1 MLMGETNEDIRG
13 GMGPAKKKPKQEK
26 KKILLR
32 LDPALHEQLRLWAE
46 RDFRSLNSQIEFI
59 LKKSLK
65 GKEDLDY
72 ARKAGIH
79 FEMVWLQWLENNVGE
94 DPYLYPN
101 HLQSSVPIRPSF
113 AHYRLRICDRLRTR
127 WIASNSNDCCLV
139 PSFPSR
145 D

>member
-13 GMGPAKKKPKQEK
+13 GMRPAKKKPKQEK

-65 GKEDLDY
+65 GKED
-72 ARKAGIH
+72 
-79 FEMVWLQWLENNVGE
+79 
-94 DPYLYPN
+94 
-101 HLQSSVPIRPSF
+101 
-113 AHYRLRICDRLRTR
+113 
-127 WIASNSNDCCLV
+127 
-139 PSFPSR
+139 
-145 D
+145 

>member
-13 GMGPAKKKPKQEK
+13 GVGPAKKKTKQEK

-65 GKEDLDY
+65 GKED
-72 ARKAGIH
+72 
-79 FEMVWLQWLENNVGE
+79 
-94 DPYLYPN
+94 
-101 HLQSSVPIRPSF
+101 
-113 AHYRLRICDRLRTR
+113 
-127 WIASNSNDCCLV
+127 
-139 PSFPSR
+139 
-145 D
+145 

>member
-13 GMGPAKKKPKQEK
+13 GMGSAKKKTKQEK

-65 GKEDLDY
+65 GKED
-72 ARKAGIH
+72 
-79 FEMVWLQWLENNVGE
+79 
-94 DPYLYPN
+94 
-101 HLQSSVPIRPSF
+101 
-113 AHYRLRICDRLRTR
+113 
-127 WIASNSNDCCLV
+127 
-139 PSFPSR
+139 
-145 D
+145 